1 MNRRSFLR
9 NGLAVAGVTAGA
21 SCARNGTQPQPSPGP
36 SRERVDLAAQ
46 FRHLTPMTA
55 GIAPI
60 TDDERQAR
68 IERARRLMSDR
79 GLAGMFLE
87 SGSSLFYYTGVR
99 WGLSE
104 RPFGVVIP
112 VRGELGW
119 VVPAF
124 EEQRARELLPSSA
137 DLRVWQEDESPY
149 RVIAG
154 VLRDRGA
161 AAGTIGIEERV
172 RFFVFDGLRAAMG
185 RAQFVTATPVTA
197 GGRMIK
203 SPAEIALLERANAIT
218 VRAIDE
224 AIRTLRPGMSQHELA
239 ASVSAATTA
248 LGGNDDGALVAFGKE
263 SAFPHGSS
271 KPQQLREGDV
281 VLVDAGC
288 RIQGY
293 LSDVTRTIV
302 YGTPSQRQRDVWDVE
317 KRAQRAAYEAA
328 QPGATCESVDGAARR
343 VITEAGFG
351 PGYKLPGLPHR
362 TGHGIGLDGH
372 EWTNLVKGNT
382 TPLEPGMCFSDEP
395 TIAIYG
401 EFGIRLEDCLHVTD
415 KGPVF
420 FTPQSESIDKPFG

>member
-9 NGLAVAGVTAGA
+9 NSLTVVGVTTGT
-21 SCARNGTQPQPSPGP
+21 SCARNNAEPKPSPGP
-36 SRERVDLAAQ
+36 RSERQDVAAQ
-46 FRHLTPMTA
+46 FRHLTPMTT
-55 GIAPI
+55 GVAPI
-60 TDDERQAR
+60 ADDERQAR
-68 IERARRLMSDR
+68 VERARRLMRDR
-79 GLAGMFLE
+79 GLQAIFLE

-104 RPFGVVIP
+104 RPFGLVIP
-112 VRGELGW
+112 VRGELAW

-124 EEQRARELLPSSA
+124 EEQRAVELLSA
-137 DLRVWQEDESPY
+137 TDLRVWQEDESPY
-149 RVIAG
+149 RVLAG

-161 AAGTIGIEERV
+161 ATGTIGIEERV
-172 RFFVFDGLRAAMG
+172 RFFVYDGLRTEMG
-185 RAQFVTATPVTA
+185 RAQFVNATPVTA

-203 SPAEIALLERANAIT
+203 SSAEIALLARANAIT
-218 VRAIDE
+218 VRAID
-224 AIRTLRPGMSQHELA
+224 AAMRTLRPGMSQHELA
-239 ASVSAATTA
+239 ANVSAATTA
-248 LGGNDDGALVAFGKE
+248 LGGDDDGALVAFGKE

-288 RIQGY
+288 RMQGY

-302 YGTPSQRQRDVWDVE
+302 YGTPTERQRDVWDVE
-317 KRAQRAAYEAA
+317 KRAQRAAFEAA
-328 QPGATCESVDGAARR
+328 QPGATCEAVDGAARR

-372 EWTNLVKGNT
+372 EWPNFVKGNT
-382 TPLEPGMCFSDEP
+382 VRLEPGMCFSDEP

-401 EFGIRLEDCLHVTD
+401 EFGIRLEDCLHITE

-420 FTPQSESIDKPFG
+420 FTGQSESIANPFG